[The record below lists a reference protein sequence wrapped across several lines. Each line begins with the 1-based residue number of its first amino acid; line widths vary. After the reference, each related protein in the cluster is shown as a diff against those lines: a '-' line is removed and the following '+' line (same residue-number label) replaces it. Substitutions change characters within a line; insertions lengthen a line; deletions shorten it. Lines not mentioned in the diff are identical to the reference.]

1 MSNEKNKTSRASQ
14 VRAKTERKKKLG
26 LHRHL

>member
-1 MSNEKNKTSRASQ
+1 MKKIEENKTSRASQ
-14 VRAKTERKKKLG
+14 TREKTLEKKFG